1 MSTYRGCWRA
11 GAAVV
16 PFPTL
21 VGTPLAGYAARTGPA
36 EGTHDELTIG
46 ALVLRWGNR
55 RLAIVAADVVAVD
68 AALAAEVAA
77 AAGLDR
83 SEVVLCAS
91 HTHSGPAGVVSR
103 LHPAEPDR
111 LDPDLRATFV
121 LACTAAIESALARSE
136 PVEVLVGVAET
147 DGAAAN
153 RNDPTGSYDPRLSV
167 LATRRP
173 DGPLGAI
180 LVHFACHP
188 TVLGAQNRLVS
199 ADFPGAMRREL
210 GATLAGNDGA
220 PAVLFVNGAAGDVS
234 TRFTRR
240 RQDVGEVQRVGRAL
254 ARVAVR
260 ALAEA
265 KAIGGPIRYRRL
277 NVPLPPRPREEID
290 ATMAAAAATRPAG
303 EGQSSAAD
311 RRRGETRSQ
320 GAALL
325 SRLAEAASDA
335 KPAALDAEVWALGD
349 LRLVAVPGELL
360 ASLGQRILA
369 NSPLTTLVLG
379 YANGYVGYLAD
390 EPAYGAGT
398 YEALASPFGPGAG
411 ERIADAIST
420 ALTGQPEG
428 DPITDDGRHSPPA
441 GA

>member
-1 MSTYRGCWRA
+1 MSSDHGHWLA
-11 GAAVV
+11 GAAVI
-16 PFPTL
+16 PFLTV

-36 EGTHDELTIG
+36 EGIHDELTIG
-46 ALVLRWGNR
+46 AVVLQWGNR

-68 AALAAEVAA
+68 AALAAEIAA
-77 AAGLDR
+77 AAGLNR

-111 LDPDLRATFV
+111 LNPGLRATFV
-121 LACTAAIESALARSE
+121 LACTTAIESALARLE
-136 PVEVLVGVAET
+136 QVEVLVGVAET
-147 DGAAAN
+147 AGAAAN

-167 LATRRP
+167 LATRRL

-199 ADFPGAMRREL
+199 ADFPGAIRREL
-210 GATLAGNDGA
+210 GATLARNDNA

-234 TRFTRR
+234 TRFTRL
-240 RQDVGEVQRVGRAL
+240 RQDFAEVQRVGRAL
-254 ARVAVR
+254 AGVAVR
-260 ALAEA
+260 ALAGA
-265 KAIGGPIRYRRL
+265 QAISGPIRYRRL
-277 NVPLPPRPREEID
+277 TVPLPPRPREEID
-290 ATMAAAAATRPAG
+290 ATMAAAAATRPDAEG
-303 EGQSSAAD
+303 EITAAD
-311 RRRGETRSQ
+311 RRLDETRSQ

-325 SRLAEAASDA
+325 GRLAEAGLGA

-349 LRLVAVPGELL
+349 LRLVAVPGELF
-360 ASLGQRILA
+360 AALGQRIVA
-369 NSPLTTLVLG
+369 RSPLTTLVLG

-411 ERIADAIST
+411 ERVVDAIST
-420 ALTGQPEG
+420 ALAGQLEG
-428 DPITDDGRHSPPA
+428 DRIADDGSHAPP